1 LENTGTTHI
10 YSSTGL
16 IYKQDFWVS
25 PFSSVHFS
33 SSLPVP
39 LPTDGAPSPSLLSLP
54 ISLSLPTAPLPT
66 VGAPLPHP
74 SLSLSPHTR
83 TRWMCSRGGA
93 RSGARRRRFNGCLRG
108 PALFLSRSRPRAGA
122 RRRAAMHQRRGRV
135 GPSWHRRWPIA
146 AGPGGSGGC
155 GTQRRHG
162 VQDLAAATWDF
173 LLRCAQG
180 QVEARRRLVVPGS
193 GLEEP
198 GCA

>member
-39 LPTDGAPSPSLLSLP
+39 LPTDDAPSPSLLSLP

-74 SLSLSPHTR
+74 SLSLSSHAHPVDVLQR
-83 TRWMCSRGGA
+83 RCSQRGSEAALQWVPAWPCSLPLSLTPQSRCSQAGGHA
-93 RSGARRRRFNGCLRG
+93 PAAWTRG
-108 PALFLSRSRPRAGA
+108 PIMA
-122 RRRAAMHQRRGRV
+122 
-135 GPSWHRRWPIA
+135 
-146 AGPGGSGGC
+146 
-155 GTQRRHG
+155 
-162 VQDLAAATWDF
+162 
-173 LLRCAQG
+173 
-180 QVEARRRLVVPGS
+180 
-193 GLEEP
+193 
-198 GCA
+198 